1 MARKEIA
8 KITLYGNT
16 VSWMDFCNC
25 IYLTT
30 NKPGKLVG
38 IVYDDMNLDCIREGI
53 AKCLIKVI
61 EGEIPD
67 SKPAEGG
74 GDLPVDEAALEEL
87 VNEKVQEAIKD
98 GVDLS
103 GYATTQEL
111 ADAITNLIGGA
122 DKNSDTLKELADLLA
137 GKADKGEVVAA
148 EEATVQETIDLYK

>member
-67 SKPAEGG
+67 PKPAEGDA
-74 GDLPVDEAALEEL
+74 DLPVDEAALEEL

-137 GKADKGEVVAA
+137 GKADKGEIVAA